1 MMVRNT
7 GFGRLGRA
15 VAATVLAWGVTIGA
29 TSPAS
34 ADETSLFAAASTTNA
49 MTDIMALFT
58 EETGTTVTPSF
69 ASSSTLARQVEQGA
83 PAEIFVSANPKW
95 MDYLDDARSFG
106 GRLPR

>member
-58 EETGTTVTPSF
+58 EET
-69 ASSSTLARQVEQGA
+69 A
-83 PAEIFVSANPKW
+83 P
-95 MDYLDDARSFG
+95 R
-106 GRLPR
+106 